1 LVRTM
6 ETKLGFVVAGL
17 LLGIFIASMDNT
29 IVSTATG
36 TIVAELGGLDNDY
49 AEGRTCK
56 FS

>member
-29 IVSTATG
+29 IVSTAMG